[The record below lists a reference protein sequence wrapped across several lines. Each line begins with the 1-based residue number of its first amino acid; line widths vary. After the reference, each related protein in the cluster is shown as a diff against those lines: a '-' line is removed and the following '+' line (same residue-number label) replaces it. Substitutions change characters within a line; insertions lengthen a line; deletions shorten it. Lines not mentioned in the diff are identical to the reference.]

1 MKPPNFFSKKNTILP
16 TFCYN
21 CPVSRHFFL
30 IFKRKR
36 RQFYKNC
43 RPFQILVFYLQFLT
57 ENKKH
62 IKRNI
67 ERFSL
72 CITLV
77 WQEAGTD
84 SPFWCFLA
92 SFTKETHNQRITN
105 KKSHFSKEFSTN
117 PHIFRRSLKKVSF
130 IEESFLGKVS
140 FIKEISYDFSSFI
153 KENVVSLHPD

>member
-1 MKPPNFFSKKNTILP
+1 MGDS
-16 TFCYN
+16 
-21 CPVSRHFFL
+21 S
-30 IFKRKR
+30 
-36 RQFYKNC
+36 YKNC
-43 RPFQILVFYLQFLT
+43 RPFRILAFSLQFLS

-92 SFTKETHNQRITN
+92 SFTKETNNQRITN
-105 KKSHFSKEFSTN
+105 KKSHFSKEFSAN
-117 PHIFRRSLKKVSF
+117 SHIFRRSFRQILT
-130 IEESFLGKVS
+130 
-140 FIKEISYDFSSFI
+140 FS
-153 KENVVSLHPD
+153 EGV

>member
-1 MKPPNFFSKKNTILP
+1 MGDSSFKN
-16 TFCYN
+16 
-21 CPVSRHFFL
+21 H
-30 IFKRKR
+30 
-36 RQFYKNC
+36 
-43 RPFQILVFYLQFLT
+43 RPFRILAFCLQLLF
-57 ENKKH
+57 ENKEH
-62 IKRNI
+62 IERNI

-130 IEESFLGKVS
+130 IEESFWGKVS
-140 FIKEISYDFSSFI
+140 SIKEISYDFSSFI

>member
-1 MKPPNFFSKKNTILP
+1 MKPPNFFPKKNTILP

-21 CPVSRHFFL
+21 CPISRHFFL

-36 RQFYKNC
+36 RQIYKNC

-57 ENKKH
+57 ENKEH
-62 IKRNI
+62 IERNI

-84 SPFWCFLA
+84 PFWCFLA

-140 FIKEISYDFSSFI
+140 SIKETSYDFSSFI

>member
-1 MKPPNFFSKKNTILP
+1 MKCKEMGDSSFKN
-16 TFCYN
+16 
-21 CPVSRHFFL
+21 H
-30 IFKRKR
+30 
-36 RQFYKNC
+36 
-43 RPFQILVFYLQFLT
+43 RPFRILAFSLQLLS
-57 ENKKH
+57 ENKEH
-62 IKRNI
+62 IERNI

-72 CITLV
+72 GITLV

-105 KKSHFSKEFSTN
+105 EKSHFPKEFSAN

-130 IEESFLGKVS
+130 IEESFLRKVS
-140 FIKEISYDFSSFI
+140 SIKEIFYDFSSFI